1 MSGFMHSQR
10 FAHAPVA
17 PVALAALALL
27 AACGGGS
34 PSRNQTSGPAVAAV
48 PPVVAPA
55 ESAGT
60 STNGIVVPADVTYE
74 QADSV
79 FGTRDYARATAMFV
93 AYTQRRPAN
102 PWGHY
107 MLGLSAWK
115 AGQLDRA
122 DTAFTEALRLDPR
135 NVKAMINLA
144 RVLLEQD
151 RSADALTRVEQAVA
165 LDSGSVE
172 AWRVLGRAQS
182 MLRNVDQAVSA
193 YHTALALEPQDA
205 WSMNNLGLLLIR
217 AGRYQDALGP
227 LARAVQVD
235 EHGVPSFRNNLGVAL
250 ERTGHYA
257 LAAESYRAALE
268 ADSSY
273 ARARVSLARVDG
285 RADEPGIDSVT
296 VGSLGDAF
304 AKEVDAWH
312 AARDVAV
319 VARPA
324 TARDS
329 VKP

>member
-1 MSGFMHSQR
+1 MSRFMYSR
-10 FAHAPVA
+10 RIALAPVA
-17 PVALAALALL
+17 PVALVSLALL
-27 AACGGGS
+27 AACGGES
-34 PSRNQTSGPAVAAV
+34 PARNQTGGPAVAAA
-48 PPVVAPA
+48 PAVVAPS
-55 ESAGT
+55 ESASA
-60 STNGIVVPADVTYE
+60 STNSIVVPATVTWE

-79 FGTRDYARATAMFV
+79 FRVRDYARATAMFA

-115 AGQLDRA
+115 AGRLDRA
-122 DTAFTEALRLDPR
+122 DSAFTEALRLDSL
-135 NVKAMINLA
+135 NVKGMINLA

-151 RSADALTRVEQAVA
+151 RAADALTRVQQAVA

-182 MLRNVDQAVSA
+182 QLRHVDQAESA
-193 YHTALALEPQDA
+193 YHTALALDAQDTWA
-205 WSMNNLGLLLIR
+205 MNNLGLLLIR

-235 EHGVPSFRNNLGVAL
+235 EHSVPSFRNNLGVAL

-257 LAAESYRAALE
+257 LAAESYRAALD

-273 ARARVSLARVDG
+273 AKARVSLARVER
-285 RADEPGIDSVT
+285 RADEPGIDPVT

-319 VARPA
+319 VSRP
-324 TARDS
+324 TAVRDS